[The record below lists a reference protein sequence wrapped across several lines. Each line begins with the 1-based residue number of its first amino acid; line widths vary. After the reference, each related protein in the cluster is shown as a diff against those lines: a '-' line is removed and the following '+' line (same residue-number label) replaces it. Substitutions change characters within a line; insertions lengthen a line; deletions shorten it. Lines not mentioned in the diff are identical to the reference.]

1 LTFVDEGMEELE
13 FNEAESNLLD
23 LVNEYQQYGEAMI
36 EEEEYDYEEEDG
48 QAEVHQSYEAEL
60 VEEAI

>member
-1 LTFVDEGMEELE
+1 MEELE

-23 LVNEYQQYGEAMI
+23 LVREYQQYGEATI
-36 EEEEYDYEEEDG
+36 EEEDYGYESEEG
-48 QAEVHQSYEAEL
+48 QEEVHQSYDSEL